1 MLVSNW
7 NFDFRIVVVMLLT
20 RHAVPIW
27 VPLAL
32 LSPKRFQLELESPM
46 VLMESAEVF
55 MMLFILD
62 RSSMAGDEAITT
74 GMSQITPVMQMI
86 LSQQALLSGE
96 NMIKSGGGLEEI
108 RKN

>member
-20 RHAVPIW
+20 RPAVPRW

-32 LSPKRFQLELESPM
+32 LSPKRFQPELESPM
-46 VLMESAEVF
+46 VLMESAAVF

-74 GMSQITPVMQMI
+74 GMLRITPVMQMI

-96 NMIKSGGGLEEI
+96 NIVKSGGGLE
-108 RKN
+108 

>member
-1 MLVSNW
+1 
-7 NFDFRIVVVMLLT
+7 
-20 RHAVPIW
+20 
-27 VPLAL
+27 
-32 LSPKRFQLELESPM
+32 M
-46 VLMESAEVF
+46 VLMESAAIF

-74 GMSQITPVMQMI
+74 GMLRITPVMQMI

-96 NMIKSGGGLEEI
+96 NMVKSGGGLAEI